1 MIMRSAL
8 LMIAVACT
16 SSKLTP
22 GSQCSTSDQC
32 ETGQSCL
39 EIGEV
44 LGPQCEV
51 LASVCTINCGS
62 DSDCSTLGSSFLCF
76 ESCGSAMVCGA
87 TDTAE
92 PS

>member
-1 MIMRSAL
+1 MRSAL

>member
-1 MIMRSAL
+1 MMRFAL

-22 GSQCSTSDQC
+22 GAQCSTSDQC

-39 EIGEV
+39 QIGEV

-51 LASVCTINCGS
+51 LASVCTITCGS